1 VSAHEG
7 VPHDLAGERP
17 VGASPL
23 REAYDVVAG
32 YLGLALVC
40 TLLTGCPKK
49 AAIPDSLTLLEPE
62 VVQVAPDAPSVPPL
76 GEAGASALGEHLARQ
91 IEAAG
96 LARRR
101 ARDDAGTHAATGRA
115 LRLRIA
121 VGCERVEAEGRALER
136 VGLEIKLDERP
147 GTDPASLHAQLLAT
161 GVRALSPTKPPASAD
176 CQELATRTADDRL
189 GRFLAE
195 WQLKS
200 AAPAAIARAL
210 EVDGG
215 TGRLEA
221 IRLVGER
228 RLVDLGPRL
237 FPLLHDE
244 DEEVRDAALG
254 AILQLKERKAVPV
267 LTRGRDLQDRREL
280 RKVVDALGV
289 LGGQEAEEFLSFV
302 ADTHDDPEIKRMAKQ
317 ALARLGR
324 DAGGT

>member
-1 VSAHEG
+1 VRAHAVWG
-7 VPHDLAGERP
+7 PG
-17 VGASPL
+17 
-23 REAYDVVAG
+23 
-32 YLGLALVC
+32 LGLVC
-40 TLLTGCPKK
+40 ALLTGCPKK
-49 AAIPDSLTLLEPE
+49 RDIPDPLTLLAPE
-62 VVQVAPDAPSVPPL
+62 VVQVAPEAPSVPPL
-76 GEAGASALGEHLARQ
+76 GEAGARALGEQLARQ

-101 ARDDAGTHAATGRA
+101 AGDDAGREGAPTGRE

-161 GVRALSPTKPPASAD
+161 GVRTLSSTNPPVATD
-176 CQELATRTADDRL
+176 CQQLATRTAEDRL

-195 WQLKS
+195 WQLKA
-200 AAPAAIARAL
+200 AAPAAIAHAL
-210 EVDGG
+210 DVDGG
-215 TGRLEA
+215 TARLEA

-228 RLVDLGPRL
+228 RLVELAPRL
-237 FPLLHDE
+237 LPLLHDD

-254 AILQLKERKAVPV
+254 AVLQLKERRAVPV

-289 LGGQEAEEFLSFV
+289 LGGQEAQEFLSFV
-302 ADTHDDPEIKRMAKQ
+302 ADTHEDPEIKRMAQQ

-324 DAGGT
+324 DAGGS

>member
-1 VSAHEG
+1 MSTKAATG
-7 VPHDLAGERP
+7 
-17 VGASPL
+17 
-23 REAYDVVAG
+23 
-32 YLGLALVC
+32 LGLALAC
-40 TLLTGCPKK
+40 TLLPACSKK
-49 AAIPDSLTLLEPE
+49 TPVPEPLTLLAPE
-62 VVQVAPDAPSVPPL
+62 VVQVAPERPSVPPL
-76 GEAGASALGEHLARQ
+76 GAAGEHALGEHLARQ

-101 ARDDAGTHAATGRA
+101 LGADAGVEAAAPLRA

-147 GTDPASLHAQLLAT
+147 GTEPEALHAQLLAT
-161 GVRALSPTKPPASAD
+161 GVRTLSSSQQPSAPTD

-195 WQLKS
+195 WHLKS
-200 AAPAAIARAL
+200 AAPGAIAQAL

-228 RLVDLGPRL
+228 RLKELGPRL
-237 FPLLHDE
+237 FPLLHDD

-254 AILQLKERKAVPV
+254 AVLQLKDRRAVPV

-280 RKVVDALGV
+280 RKVIDALGV

-302 ADTHDDPEIKRMAKQ
+302 ADTHDDPEIKRMAHQ
-317 ALARLGR
+317 ALSRLGR